1 MIEDH
6 FIEQKKRLSDAF
18 EAAMADAIKAA
29 GTQKKLAEQTGIHQS
44 RISEYSQGN
53 YDFSNLTV
61 GTLIKLFP
69 NLDIVYNINEAGNN
83 DEAISAIEQRLLT
96 LFRRLP
102 VNDKILCYEN
112 IAKTYGDTFEATQQ
126 RKEET
131 KK

>member
-69 NLDIVYNINEAGNN
+69 NLDIVYNINETEHN
-83 DEAISAIEQRLLT
+83 DEAITAIEQRLLT
-96 LFRRLP
+96 LFRRLSI
-102 VNDKILCYEN
+102 NDKIMCYEN
-112 IAKTYGDTFEATQQ
+112 VAKTYGDTFGSVQQ
-126 RKEET
+126 RKERV
-131 KK
+131 

>member
-1 MIEDH
+1 MTEDDMIK
-6 FIEQKKRLSDAF
+6 QTKRL
-18 EAAMADAIKAA
+18 EAVFKAAVEEAISTA

-44 RISEYSQGN
+44 RISDYSNGN

-69 NLDIVYNINEAGNN
+69 NLDIIYNPEAA
-83 DEAISAIEQRLLT
+83 AISDDAITAIEHRLLT

-126 RKEET
+126 RKERV
-131 KK
+131 

>member
-1 MIEDH
+1 MTEDD
-6 FIEQKKRLSDAF
+6 IIKQTRRLEEAF
-18 EAAMADAIKAA
+18 KSAVADAITSA

-44 RISEYSQGN
+44 RISDYSNGN

-69 NLDIVYNINEAGNN
+69 HLEIIYNQ
-83 DEAISAIEQRLLT
+83 DEPVADDDAMTAIEHRLLT

-112 IAKTYGDTFEATQQ
+112 VAKTYGDTFEATQH
-126 RKEET
+126 RKVEA
-131 KK
+131 K